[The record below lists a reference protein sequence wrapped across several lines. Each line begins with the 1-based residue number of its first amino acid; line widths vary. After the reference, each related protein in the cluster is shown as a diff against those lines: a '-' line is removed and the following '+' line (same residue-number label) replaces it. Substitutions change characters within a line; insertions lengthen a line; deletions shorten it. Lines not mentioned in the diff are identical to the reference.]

1 MTLKFI
7 RSFLN
12 DREVLLTTIPYLIEK
27 NSPLLS
33 TRSGKM
39 LLDLLVLGEDHRNRY
54 HIGFDIIAITRAIYR
69 RVTTGLKEGASTIEQ
84 QLVRVITADYSMTF
98 SRKLKEIL
106 LAVVIRMKFDRWQ
119 LAISYLDIAYYGTE
133 YPSLDAILAGFGLS
147 RDADIDLKVC
157 ASIIARLKYPEP
169 RVMSERNNYQIER
182 RTSHL
187 LKLYLRKHPIHLKLI
202 SAIISTIRQ

>member
-12 DREVLLTTIPYLIEK
+12 DREALLTTIPYLIEK

-33 TRSGKM
+33 TQSGKM
-39 LLDLLVLGEDHRNRY
+39 LLDLLVLGEDHRNKY

-106 LAVVIRMKFDRWQ
+106 LAVIIRMKFDRQQ

-133 YPSLDAILAGFGLS
+133 
-147 RDADIDLKVC
+147 
-157 ASIIARLKYPEP
+157 
-169 RVMSERNNYQIER
+169 
-182 RTSHL
+182 
-187 LKLYLRKHPIHLKLI
+187 
-202 SAIISTIRQ
+202 

>member
-7 RSFLN
+7 KSFLN

-33 TRSGKM
+33 TQSGKM

-106 LAVVIRMKFDRWQ
+106 LAVIIRMKFDRQQ

-147 RDADIDLKVC
+147 SDADIDLKVC

-169 RVMSERNNYQIER
+169 RVMSESNNYQIER

>member
-33 TRSGKM
+33 TQSGKM

-106 LAVVIRMKFDRWQ
+106 LAVVIRMKFYR
-119 LAISYLDIAYYGTE
+119 
-133 YPSLDAILAGFGLS
+133 
-147 RDADIDLKVC
+147 
-157 ASIIARLKYPEP
+157 
-169 RVMSERNNYQIER
+169 
-182 RTSHL
+182 
-187 LKLYLRKHPIHLKLI
+187 
-202 SAIISTIRQ
+202 